1 MTENSTVDT
10 EVTVSVQPQGVSLWN
25 LFTGFVLV
33 GLFGFGGIAAALFHV
48 AVERRKWITSD
59 EYTSCLALGQVLPG
73 ASLMNMTTIVADRFQ
88 GIKGVVLALIG
99 LFTFPLLILLGLIA
113 TYDHYSYL
121 PDVQNATNAAA
132 AAAVG
137 LTFGTGLKLARV
149 IIKSKTSLAFTVLA
163 FVSIGLL
170 KLPLLQTILVLTAL
184 AIWVGFRE
192 DKS

>member
-1 MTENSTVDT
+1 MNDQISGGAQPSLSPQPHG
-10 EVTVSVQPQGVSLWN
+10 VTLWN

-113 TYDHYSYL
+113 TYDHYAYL

-137 LTFGTGLKLARV
+137 LTFGTGLKLAKV

-184 AIWVGFRE
+184 AIWVGYKE

>member
-1 MTENSTVDT
+1 MTENSTVYT